1 MAECD
6 ASGEAPTLAQEAVLV
21 KSEEMPKG
29 SMTVRG
35 YDFDES
41 RGQVD
46 YHALLQSYRLSGFQA
61 MNFGLAVEQISLM
74 VCTWYGA
81 SLMPRPCMEWGLGMR
96 LARSSFCDSL
106 RCILAHFLLPLFL
119 SPFPLY
125 PSLVFPPSFSLLPFP
140 TSLFSHISPRFS
152 ISIPLLSFYLLPL
165 PLLHSKFYFSH
176 KGNTDYVSVL
186 TLPFSA
192 HIYSFY
198 SWK

>member
-81 SLMPRPCMEWGLGMR
+81 SLVPRPCLEWGLSMR

-106 RCILAHFLLPLFL
+106 TCILAHFLLSPL
-119 SPFPLY
+119 PL
-125 PSLVFPPSFSLLPFP
+125 PLPPSILPLFSLLPSQPLSSLPSLPSFP
-140 TSLFSHISPRFS
+140 SQSVS
-152 ISIPLLSFYLLPL
+152 ISFFLPPL
-165 PLLHSKFYFSH
+165 PLLYSILH
-176 KGNTDYVSVL
+176 KGNTDYAVNGFDP
-186 TLPFSA
+186 PFSA
-192 HIYSFY
+192 RIYSFY
-198 SWK
+198 S

>member
-6 ASGEAPTLAQEAVLV
+6 ANGEAPTLAQEAVLV

-74 VCTWYGA
+74 VRTRYGA
-81 SLMPRPCMEWGLGMR
+81 SLVPRPCLEWGLGMR
-96 LARSSFCDSL
+96 LASSSFCDSL
-106 RCILAHFLLPLFL
+106 TCILAHFLLSPLPR

-125 PSLVFPPSFSLLPFP
+125 PFLVFPPSFP

-152 ISIPLLSFYLLPL
+152 ISIPLLFLFPSPSSPIAFEILIF
-165 PLLHSKFYFSH
+165 HTKAIQTMCRF
-176 KGNTDYVSVL
+176 
-186 TLPFSA
+186 
-192 HIYSFY
+192 
-198 SWK
+198 

>member
-6 ASGEAPTLAQEAVLV
+6 ASSEAPTLAQEAVLV

-74 VCTWYGA
+74 VCTLYGA
-81 SLMPRPCMEWGLGMR
+81 SLVPRPCLEWKSGHETSKILILWQFDMY
-96 LARSSFCDSL
+96 SCSF
-106 RCILAHFLLPLFL
+106 P
-119 SPFPLY
+119 PFPS
-125 PSLVFPPSFSLLPFP
+125 PSLPSPSFSLLPHL
-140 TSLFSHISPRFS
+140 S
-152 ISIPLLSFYLLPL
+152 LLSHLSPL
-165 PLLHSKFYFSH
+165 FDLCPSPF
-176 KGNTDYVSVL
+176 
-186 TLPFSA
+186 PFSLSRFLYCIHFHTKA
-192 HIYSFY
+192 IQTMQ
-198 SWK
+198 

>member
-74 VCTWYGA
+74 VRTRYGA
-81 SLMPRPCMEWGLGMR
+81 SLVPRPCLEWGLGMR

-106 RCILAHFLLPLFL
+106 TCILAHFLLSPLPR

-125 PSLVFPPSFSLLPFP
+125 PSLVFPPSFP

-152 ISIPLLSFYLLPL
+152 ISIPLLFLFPSPSSPIAFEIFIF
-165 PLLHSKFYFSH
+165 HTKAIQTMCWF
-176 KGNTDYVSVL
+176 
-186 TLPFSA
+186 
-192 HIYSFY
+192 
-198 SWK
+198 

>member
-61 MNFGLAVEQISLM
+61 MNFGLAVEQVSLM
-74 VCTWYGA
+74 VCTLYGA
-81 SLMPRPCMEWGLGMR
+81 SLVPRPCLEWGLGMR
-96 LARSSFCDSL
+96 LARSSFCGSL
-106 RCILAHFLLPLFL
+106 TCILAHFLLSPLPLSLPPLF
-119 SPFPLY
+119 
-125 PSLVFPPSFSLLPFP
+125 PSFP
-140 TSLFSHISPRFS
+140 TSLFSPISPLFS
-152 ISIPLLSFYLLPL
+152 ISVPLLFLFPSPSSSIVFIFTQRQYRLC
-165 PLLHSKFYFSH
+165 SKCRF
-176 KGNTDYVSVL
+176 
-186 TLPFSA
+186 
-192 HIYSFY
+192 
-198 SWK
+198 